1 MKIKQ
6 EVTPTVRP
14 RQRHASLT
22 VGEGH
27 KDGERERD
35 RGRETLRSVLK
46 TEHRDNE
53 REMTRL
59 TNTGNTV
66 DNTQGKH

>member
-1 MKIKQ
+1 M
-6 EVTPTVRP
+6 
-14 RQRHASLT
+14 A
-22 VGEGH
+22 
-27 KDGERERD
+27 RESD

-53 REMTRL
+53 REMTTRL